1 MQTKDY
7 YKILGVPR
15 DADEKAIKR
24 AYRKLAREHHPDVN
38 QGNSASE
45 DRFKDISEAYEVL
58 GDPDKR
64 AKYDRFGAAWQ
75 QYERAGQTGGF
86 DWDRWAAQQ
95 GGAGQTRTVRDVSDI
110 FGSGGFSDFFETLFG
125 GGAGAAPGAGRRVAG
140 SAARGRDLEQAVTV
154 SLDEAYRGAT
164 RLVSKDGRRLELR
177 IPAGVRSGS
186 RVRMRGEGMPG
197 PGGGAP
203 GDLFLVVEVAED
215 PRFERRGDD
224 LHARLPLTLTT
235 AVLGGEAQVE
245 TLDGPVTMTIP
256 AGTQNGRRFRL
267 SGKGMPKLKDPKQRG
282 DLLVTV
288 DVRLPEALSDEER
301 TLFERLREL
310 RGG

>member
-1 MQTKDY
+1 MKTKDY
-7 YKILGVPR
+7 YAILGLPR

-24 AYRKLAREHHPDVN
+24 AYRKLARQHHPDVN
-38 QGNSASE
+38 QGDSASE

-58 GDPDKR
+58 SDPDKR

-86 DWDRWAAQQ
+86 DWDQWAAQQ
-95 GGAGQTRTVRDVSDI
+95 GGRGQTRTVRDASDI

-125 GGAGAAPGAGRRVAG
+125 GAAGAAPGGTRRVAG
-140 SAARGRDLEQAVTV
+140 VAPRGRDLEQAVTV
-154 SLDEAYRGAT
+154 SLEEAYRGAT

-186 RVRMRGEGMPG
+186 RVRMRGEGMSG

-203 GDLFLVVEVAED
+203 GDLYLVVEVAED
-215 PRFERRGDD
+215 PRFERKGDD
-224 LHARLPLTLTT
+224 LLARLPLPLTT
-235 AVLGGEAQVE
+235 AVLGGEALVG
-245 TLDGPVTMTIP
+245 TLDGPVTLNVP

-288 DVRLPEALSDEER
+288 DLRLPEDLSEEER
-301 TLFERLREL
+301 GLFERLREL